1 MRHNRLGR
9 IILAVSLGGMVAA
22 CALPEQASEDR
33 SAKLIPAKESV
44 RMGNAS
50 LSGGDAVGAI
60 NFYQQALKGKP
71 DDYDASLGLADALM
85 RSGESSAALKAY
97 ARAAEINPKAVEPLL
112 GQGRIAIMQR
122 RFADA
127 QAAYNHAADLTG
139 RTDPRPLVG
148 LGTIQDLCGNPAAAQ
163 ELYLKA
169 LALKPDDVSARN
181 NLGLSLALSGNPRAA
196 VDILMEIVQSP
207 SAPSKARHNLALAYG
222 LMGNTDASENVLSTD
237 LDAGSIQNDLRYYA
251 MLRQRLAESPP
262 PPAVPAPHLEMHP
275 AAAPA
280 TPAVSAPAPASG
292 GEPPASKAAG
302 P

>member
-1 MRHNRLGR
+1 MRHNRRGR
-9 IILAVSLGGMVAA
+9 IVLVALVGGMVAA
-22 CALPEQASEDR
+22 CATSDRPSEDR

-71 DDYDASLGLADALM
+71 DDYEASLGLADALM
-85 RSGESSAALKAY
+85 RSGESAAALKAY
-97 ARAAEINPKAVEPLL
+97 VRASEINPTAVEPLL

-127 QAAYNHAADLTG
+127 QTVYNHAAELTG

-148 LGTIQDLCGNPAAAQ
+148 LGTIQDLCGNSASAQ

-169 LALKPDDVSARN
+169 LALKPDDVAARN

-262 PPAVPAPHLEMHP
+262 PPAMPTPHLDMRAVPAP
-275 AAAPA
+275 
-280 TPAVSAPAPASG
+280 G
-292 GEPPASKAAG
+292 GELPGPKANG